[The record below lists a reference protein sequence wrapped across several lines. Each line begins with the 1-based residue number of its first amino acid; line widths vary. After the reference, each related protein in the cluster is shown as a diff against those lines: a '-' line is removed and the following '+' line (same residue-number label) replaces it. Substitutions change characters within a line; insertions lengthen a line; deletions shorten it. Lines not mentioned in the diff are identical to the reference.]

1 LLAQKKYTKIEAAL
15 ERRVLFLVGSR
26 STGP

>member
-15 ERRVLFLVGSR
+15 ERMVLSLVGPR
-26 STGP
+26 PTGP